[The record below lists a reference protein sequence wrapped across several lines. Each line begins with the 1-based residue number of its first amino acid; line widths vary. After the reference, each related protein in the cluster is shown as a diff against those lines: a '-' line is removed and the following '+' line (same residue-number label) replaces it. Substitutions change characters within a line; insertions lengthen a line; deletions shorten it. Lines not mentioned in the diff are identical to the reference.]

1 MLFSKLFFL
10 PSQTH
15 PTPQISLPLQLESYL
30 DFVVEG
36 DGTLRGAWVKNDKGR
51 GLTPPDPWLRL
62 KYQYPWLRVAFLAKL
77 DFTPG
82 WRRRVLSI

>member
-1 MLFSKLFFL
+1 MLVSKFVFL
-10 PSQTH
+10 TSQTH

-51 GLTPPDPWLRL
+51 GRGLTPPMDPWLRL
-62 KYQYPWLRVAFLAKL
+62 KYQYPRKSCL
-77 DFTPG
+77 PG
-82 WRRRVLSI
+82 GFET